1 MNIPN
6 KNELTRIYGE
16 AEKSAARFQSVADHF
31 AEIYHHDTAEFF
43 TAPGRT
49 EIIGNHTDHNGGRVI
64 AGSIDMDTIGAAYPN
79 NSNIIRITSEGYDQ
93 EVVVDIDN
101 LSHATLLL
109 EYM

>member
-16 AEKSAARFQSVADHF
+16 AEKSAARFQAVADHF
-31 AEIYHHDTAEFF
+31 AEIYHHDIAEFF

-64 AGSIDMDTIGAAYPN
+64 AGSISVQLTRTTAVLSVSPVKDMT
-79 NSNIIRITSEGYDQ
+79 RK
-93 EVVVDIDN
+93 
-101 LSHATLLL
+101 LS
-109 EYM
+109 

>member
-16 AEKSAARFQSVADHF
+16 AEKSAARFQAVADHF
-31 AEIYHHDTAEFF
+31 AEIYHHDIAEFF

-64 AGSIDMDTIGAAYPN
+64 AGSIDMDTIVQLTRTTA
-79 NSNIIRITSEGYDQ
+79 
-93 EVVVDIDN
+93 V
-101 LSHATLLL
+101 LSVSPVKDMTRKLS
-109 EYM
+109 

>member
-16 AEKSAARFQSVADHF
+16 AENSAARFQAVADHF

-49 EIIGNHTDHNGGRVI
+49 EIIGALSV
-64 AGSIDMDTIGAAYPN
+64 SQVKDMTKK
-79 NSNIIRITSEGYDQ
+79 
-93 EVVVDIDN
+93 
-101 LSHATLLL
+101 LS
-109 EYM
+109 